1 MSKVNVCTEFHQ
13 CVYTIP
19 GAYIHY
25 IQHLPFA
32 ALDAKDNDN
41 DILTTA
47 TIISS
52 DLNLYFRSS
61 YHLHSMFSCNKL
73 ACSQCMGLHSSIG
86 RAL

>member
-41 DILTTA
+41 GILTTA

-52 DLNLYFRSS
+52 FKFVFLQFISS
-61 YHLHSMFSCNKL
+61 SFYVFI
-73 ACSQCMGLHSSIG
+73 QQIGLLPMYGSS
-86 RAL
+86 

>member
-13 CVYTIP
+13 YVYTIP

-47 TIISS
+47 MIISS
-52 DLNLYFRSS
+52 FTFVFLQFISS
-61 YHLHSMFSCNKL
+61 SFYVFI
-73 ACSQCMGLHSSIG
+73 QQIGLLPMYGSS
-86 RAL
+86 

>member
-1 MSKVNVCTEFHQ
+1 MPKVNVCTEFHQ

-19 GAYIHY
+19 GDY

-41 DILTTA
+41 DILITA

-52 DLNLYFRSS
+52 FKFVFPQFISS
-61 YHLHSMFSCNKL
+61 SFYVFI
-73 ACSQCMGLHSSIG
+73 QQIGLLPMYGSS
-86 RAL
+86 

>member
-13 CVYTIP
+13 CVYIIP

-47 TIISS
+47 TIIS
-52 DLNLYFRSS
+52 
-61 YHLHSMFSCNKL
+61 
-73 ACSQCMGLHSSIG
+73 
-86 RAL
+86 